1 MQGTHC
7 TSGSGTGI
15 VVLTGDHTVFGK
27 IAMASSKRKEGMT
40 TLQKE
45 ILRFVL
51 VIISAIAVVSI
62 VVIIFWAAWL
72 RVQHPGF
79 LNVSGLIVSV
89 VSVSVAFIPEGN
101 IPSRQ
106 RKLMRFRRSSY
117 RSHSIPHNR
126 RSRHEETK
134 GPLQK
139 P

>member
-7 TSGSGTGI
+7 IAGSGVGI
-15 VVLTGDHTVFGK
+15 CILTGDNTVFGK
-27 IAMASSKRKEGMT
+27 IAKLSSKRRTGMT

-51 VIISAIAVVSI
+51 VLVSAIAFVSI
-62 VVIIFWAAWL
+62 TVIIVWASWL

-101 IPSRQ
+101 THLTS
-106 RKLMRFRRSSY
+106 L
-117 RSHSIPHNR
+117 N
-126 RSRHEETK
+126 
-134 GPLQK
+134 
-139 P
+139 